1 MHMFERSRTTFLKN
15 ERVLVTGGA
24 GLVGSGLIKRLLS
37 EGASVRATL
46 YQTRPAISADRV
58 EYMTR
63 DLTRVEDCEKAVD
76 GIRYVFHCAAKS
88 SGAAARA
95 ATPIAH
101 ITPNVLMNTQMLA
114 AAYAAR
120 VEKFLWLG
128 STTAYPLTGN
138 RPVKEEEIFSAEPY
152 EKYFFV
158 GWEKRMME
166 ILCKIYGEKP
176 PKPMTTIV
184 LRATNVYG
192 PNDDFK
198 PETGRVTAALIKKVV
213 ERQDPI
219 EVWGTGEDIRDHIY
233 VDDVVEAMVT
243 AIEKVDSYTAINIGS
258 GKGYSVKEILQT
270 ILEIEEYKNVKII
283 FDPLKPTMIPIRL
296 VDTTKAQTVLG
307 FKAKTDLPE
316 GLRKT
321 IEWYKK
327 SRMVSQPEAAL
338 QLFDSKRED
347 ALK

>member
-1 MHMFERSRTTFLKN
+1 MIDRSEAPCLKN
-15 ERVLVTGGA
+15 QPVLVTGGA
-24 GLVGSGLIKRLLS
+24 GLVGSNLIPKLIR
-37 EGASVRATL
+37 EGANVRATL
-46 YQTRPAISADRV
+46 HHTMPGVSNGKV
-58 EYMTR
+58 EYLTC

-88 SGAAARA
+88 AGAATTA
-95 ATPIAH
+95 ATPMAQVN
-101 ITPNVLMNTQMLA
+101 PNLVMNTQMLA

-120 VEKFLWLG
+120 VGKFLWLG

-138 RPVKEEEIFSAEPY
+138 RPVKEEQIFSAEPY

-166 ILCKIYGEKP
+166 ILCKMYGERL

-184 LRATNVYG
+184 LRATNIYG

-198 PETGRVTAALIKKVV
+198 PETSRVTAALIKKVV

-233 VDDVVEAMVT
+233 VDDVVEAMVR

-258 GKGYSVKEILQT
+258 GNGYTVKDILQT
-270 ILEIEEYKNVKII
+270 ILEIEEYKNARII
-283 FDPLKPTMIPIRL
+283 FDTSKPAMIPIRL
-296 VDTTKAQTVLG
+296 VDTTKAQTNLG
-307 FKAKTDLPE
+307 FQAKTDLPE

-327 SRMVSQPEAAL
+327 SRIVSKSNSGAAA
-338 QLFDSKRED
+338 FTNS
-347 ALK
+347 